1 MRKKPPPEKEQG
13 PTCGACAHW
22 VRMDSDSDPIGE
34 CYMNPP
40 SVQVDEDGYM
50 LVRPILEGGERACGH
65 FKGNQ

>member
-1 MRKKPPPEKEQG
+1 
-13 PTCGACAHW
+13 
-22 VRMDSDSDPIGE
+22 MDSDSDPIGE